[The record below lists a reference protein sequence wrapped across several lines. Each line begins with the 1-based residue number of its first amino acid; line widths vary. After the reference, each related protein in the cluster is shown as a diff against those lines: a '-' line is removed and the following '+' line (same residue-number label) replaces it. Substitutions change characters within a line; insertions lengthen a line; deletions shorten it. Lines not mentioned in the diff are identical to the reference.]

1 MNVSDGATIPSLDEV
16 NEIIRTQRKGN
27 RKKACF
33 PCYQRKVGC
42 DGSRPCKRCIDHEY
56 PAMCNYKPAELDNRK
71 RKAASMESATINS
84 AQRTTETASISVSS
98 IPASASKSLSS
109 GQSLTPTDQFVGGS
123 SVPGFIMNGLS
134 HVDERELG
142 MSNNELR
149 NLLLPALG
157 LARNNCASST
167 KPDEIRSAL
176 IRATEV
182 LPRSLEVIRLVNR
195 DRTFITQEIGLY
207 VSLGCSNNTSKSY
220 ILLIHIFS
228 IYRHSNLS
236 LLRF

>member
-1 MNVSDGATIPSLDEV
+1 MNVSDDATIPSLDEV
-16 NEIIRTQRKGN
+16 NEILRTQRKGN

-42 DGSRPCKRCIDHEY
+42 DGSRPCKRCIDRGY
-56 PAMCNYKPAELDNRK
+56 PAMCSYKPAESDNRK
-71 RKAASMESATINS
+71 RKAASMEPATINS

-98 IPASASKSLSS
+98 IPASASRSLSS
-109 GQSLTPTDQFVGGS
+109 EQTFTPTDQFVGDS
-123 SVPGFIMNGLS
+123 SVPGFIMNSLS
-134 HVDERELG
+134 RVDERELG

-157 LARNNCASST
+157 LAQKTGASST
-167 KPDEIRSAL
+167 EPEEITSAL

-182 LPRSLEVIRLVNR
+182 LPRSLEVIRSVNR
-195 DRTFITQEIGLY
+195 YRTFITQEISSY
-207 VSLGCSNNTSKSY
+207 VSLGCSNNTSKSC

-228 IYRHSNLS
+228 IY
-236 LLRF
+236 